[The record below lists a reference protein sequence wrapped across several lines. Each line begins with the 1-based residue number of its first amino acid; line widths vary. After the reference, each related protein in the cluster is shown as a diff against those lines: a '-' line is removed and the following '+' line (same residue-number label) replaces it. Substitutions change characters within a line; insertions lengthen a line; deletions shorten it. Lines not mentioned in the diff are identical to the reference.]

1 MSNGKSDLEGGGP
14 EEQFYVRSIL
24 EEEEDL
30 EEGLDKEIEASQ
42 RRLWLPFQATAS
54 SLTHLYRERLEDSS
68 SWGLFQTAAGSLTS
82 LYRDSNEEV
91 RRLSDHSR
99 RSGYQRC
106 RRDLVN
112 LLLRGKRRYLRRD
125 ELLSVIAS
133 LGNVPLNSLVIP
145 LFEPPQINANPQRVN
160 QKRPHPSSPNNNNN
174 QDVNLDSPVWKK
186 HKQH

>member
-1 MSNGKSDLEGGGP
+1 MNNGKPEYEGCP
-14 EEQFYVRSIL
+14 EEQFYARSIL
-24 EEEEDL
+24 EDEEDL
-30 EEGLDKEIEASQ
+30 EETLEKEREASQ
-42 RRLWLPFQATAS
+42 RKLWLPFQATAS

-82 LYRDSNEEV
+82 LYRDSNDEI
-91 RRLSDHSR
+91 RRLNELSR
-99 RSGYQRC
+99 RTGYQRC

-133 LGNVPLNSLVIP
+133 LGNGGVAVNSLVIP
-145 LFEPPQINANPQRVN
+145 LFEPQINANAQRVN
-160 QKRPHPSSPNNNNN
+160 HKRPHPSSPSH
-174 QDVNLDSPVWKK
+174 DVHMDSPVWKK